1 MASPQILNVTQPALD
16 AIKTRLNETGDNS
29 IIGLRIGIKAAGCS
43 GFAYFMEFAKTKS
56 DDDEVVERD
65 GVKVLVDPNS
75 MVYLLGTTIDYV
87 STDMEEGFVFNNPNE
102 KGKCGCGESF
112 SA

>member
-1 MASPQILNVTQPALD
+1 MASPQILNVTPTAFD
-16 AIKTRLNETGDNS
+16 AIKSRLTEAGDG
-29 IIGLRIGIKAAGCS
+29 IIGLRVGIKAAGCS
-43 GFAYFMEFAKTKS
+43 GFAYFMEFAKTQ
-56 DDDEVVERD
+56 DAEDEIVEKD

-87 STDMEEGFVFNNPNE
+87 SSDMEEGFVFNNPNE

-112 SA
+112 NA